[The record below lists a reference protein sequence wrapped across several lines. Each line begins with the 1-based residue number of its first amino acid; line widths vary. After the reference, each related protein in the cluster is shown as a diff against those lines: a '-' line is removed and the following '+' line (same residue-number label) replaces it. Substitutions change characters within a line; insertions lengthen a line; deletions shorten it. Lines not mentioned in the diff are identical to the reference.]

1 MKDRDQTIIC
11 NQIRIAGCDFALYP
25 MTDQFVNVIMK
36 ALEAVDTSKVWVKTT
51 DVGTCVRGK
60 IAHVFDVTKALFLH
74 AAQTGHHVVFSGTYS
89 IGCPGDYAGEVFLA
103 EDNMRLNETKS
114 SKIQQN
120 VAGKFSLY
128 PLGGDNYM
136 DIIYSQ
142 IEAMKQEGIHVSSI
156 HYATRLDGEGKDVFN
171 GLEQV
176 FTNMEKSNSSH
187 TVMTVTISA
196 NSPSK
201 KDVDKNE

>member
-1 MKDRDQTIIC
+1 MKDQTIIC
-11 NQIRIAGCDFALYP
+11 SQSKIAGCDFALYP
-25 MTDQFVNVIMK
+25 MTDQFVHVIMK
-36 ALEAVDTSKVWVKTT
+36 ALEEVDTSKVWVKTT

-60 IAHVFDVTKALFLH
+60 IVHVFDVTKALFLH

-89 IGCPGDYAGEVFLA
+89 IGCPGDSAGDVFLA
-103 EDNMRLNETKS
+103 EDDIRLNEAQS

-120 VAGKFSLY
+120 IAGKFSLY
-128 PLGGDNYM
+128 PLGGGDYM
-136 DIIYSQ
+136 DMIYSQ

-176 FTNMEKSNSSH
+176 FTNMEKSDSSH

-201 KDVDKNE
+201 KDVDNNE